1 MAAES
6 PAFVKAAPHATQQG
20 MYVEIWQRMVY
31 TAQVVFEVS
40 VCFAYV
46 HVDAGLPSIAYSYF
60 MFDK

>member
-1 MAAES
+1 MQNLKGNLLGS
-6 PAFVKAAPHATQQG
+6 LQQG
-20 MYVEIWQRMVY
+20 TYVEIWQRMVY